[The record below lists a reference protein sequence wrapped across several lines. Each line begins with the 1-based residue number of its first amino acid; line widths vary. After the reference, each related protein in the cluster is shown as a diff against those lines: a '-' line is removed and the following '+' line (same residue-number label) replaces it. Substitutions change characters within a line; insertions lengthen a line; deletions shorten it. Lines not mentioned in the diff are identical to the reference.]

1 MFNIENMLAIYCRIS
16 KNKKAGQDKSIQTQ
30 KAEGVKFANRMGFQ
44 FEFFVDEGISGTK
57 ELLEDRPE
65 FADMLNLIEK
75 GTIKAV
81 YCIDQSRIERNSR
94 VWNLFVAIMLSNKCE
109 YYPDGKIFDLNEPE
123 NLLLSGMM
131 SLTNE
136 FYASL
141 TSRKVKLADALNAK
155 EGKTHGMTAY
165 GYKRGEKGYYEINE
179 DEAKV
184 VRRIYNLSIEGKGV
198 YTIAKILND
207 EGIPT
212 RFNSYEGK
220 IRIKDEYTGNVTTH
234 DKKLVKW
241 RGNVIHDIIRNP
253 IYKGIRKWNDLEI
266 KIAEI
271 IDPDI
276 WEKTNNNLETNKK
289 NVGRKDEYHYL
300 LNGLMFC
307 AHCGKELRGKKRL
320 KGVDKAYKCKG
331 KRQPNPTCPE
341 SRGINIPKIETFIIK
356 HLFESK
362 ELKNYLLSAKTNES
376 EKNATE
382 KQLLKKKSLLE
393 KTEGKISKAYK
404 ILLDPDFTDDTT
416 IMNEIKSE
424 KKLAANLK
432 EDVRILEEKLIQ
444 QNAQNRKERLS
455 SLINDFSFNASFDE
469 IKKAV
474 HAIVSRITIFHGKAL
489 DKGYYLIKINY
500 KNFIEESMFRTDYQS
515 FKWYW
520 ISRSTDFA
528 TNAAELQDDIDLA
541 NAILRDR
548 GITQSITEL
557 NPDFKGFQS
566 NSSPAE
572 IIKFNKD
579 ELIHFD

>member
-1 MFNIENMLAIYCRIS
+1 MLAIYCRTS
-16 KNKKAGQDKSIQTQ
+16 KNKKEGQDKSIPTQ
-30 KAEGVKFANRMGFQ
+30 RMLGIKFAEKNGL
-44 FEFFVDEGISGTK
+44 EYEIFVDEGISGTK
-57 ELLEDRPE
+57 DDIRDRPQ
-65 FADMLNLIEK
+65 FAEMVNQIRK
-75 GTIKAV
+75 GKINGV
-81 YCIDQSRIERNSR
+81 YCIDQSRIERNTEI
-94 VWNLFVAIMLSNKCE
+94 WNFFVGILIKAKCE
-109 YYPDGKIFDLNEPE
+109 YYPAGDFFDLNVPE
-123 NLLLSGMM
+123 NKLFAGVV

-141 TSRKVKLADALNAK
+141 TSRKVKLADTINAQ

-184 VRRIYNLSIEGKGV
+184 VRRIYNFSIEGKGV

-207 EGIPT
+207 EGVPT

-276 WEKTNNNLETNKK
+276 WEKANNNLETNKK

-382 KQLLKKKSLLE
+382 KQLLKKRSLLE
-393 KTEGKISKAYK
+393 KTEGKITKAYK
-404 ILLDPDFTDDTT
+404 ILLNPDFTDDTT

-444 QNAQNRKERLS
+444 QNAQNRKKRLS
-455 SLINDFSFNASFDE
+455 RLINDFSFNASFDE
-469 IKKAV
+469 MKKAV
-474 HAIVSRITIFHGKAL
+474 HAIVSRITIFHGNVL

-500 KNFIEESMFRTDYQS
+500 KNFIEESMFMTDHQA
-515 FKWYW
+515 FEW
-520 ISRSTDFA
+520 IWLSRSVDCA
-528 TNAAELQDDIDLA
+528 TNAEELQDDIDFA
-541 NAILRDR
+541 NTLLNEH
-548 GITQSITEL
+548 GENKSITEL
-557 NPDFKGFQS
+557 NTNFKGFQS
-566 NSSPAE
+566 ISSPVE
-572 IIKFNKD
+572 IIRFNQN